1 MIRGIT
7 GNGPFIS
14 IHDDFQG
21 TASCT
26 GFFPGSKR
34 FALDTHPYLAFDGAP
49 NGSPI
54 ATSTYPLEA
63 GGYGRRRRGPSSNT
77 SRSAF

>member
-1 MIRGIT
+1 MIRGIP

-21 TASCT
+21 TAACT

-34 FALDTHPYLAFDGAP
+34 ITLDTHPDFAFDGAP
-49 NGSPI
+49 SDSPI

-63 GGYGRRRRGPSSNT
+63 GGYDRRRRGPSLNT
-77 SRSAF
+77 R